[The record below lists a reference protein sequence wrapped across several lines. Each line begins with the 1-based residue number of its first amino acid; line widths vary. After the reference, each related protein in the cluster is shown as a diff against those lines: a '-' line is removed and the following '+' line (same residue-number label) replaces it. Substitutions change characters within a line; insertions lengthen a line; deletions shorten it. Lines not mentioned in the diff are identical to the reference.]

1 MNIGMHGT
9 ASITMLAFGLFWNA
23 GGAFGQCTLHSTNQ
37 IPGVCDGTLYLWD
50 CQGTSPDSVVWSN
63 GDVGVCQALPG
74 TYAYQAWLNG
84 SVVQAG
90 SGTIGSYGWELD
102 LQFTGLSQNFVYGLV
117 GGLSIPYCS
126 TSSTITP
133 CCDPQADDLEV
144 YLVQD
149 SVNLIQDPCIGCHDH
164 WCAPGSLA
172 FFQIPCGHTYWVRLV
187 DSACVGQVDF
197 TQQSFIVH
205 NNANLILDTAV
216 TGSVPGFNTGSV
228 ELIEA
233 VPDTTELYPIY
244 GPVTGTAVLYEGL
257 NGSSIVAQYSGVT
270 DAIWTDLDTGYYR
283 VCFAPDS
290 GCQVICDTLYV
301 PAVPGNGVAESQSTD
316 ALSLV
321 PTATP
326 GILTLLS
333 QNGSAVADIT
343 ITDALGREVTRLRIV
358 PGPFSV
364 EQLPRG
370 VYVLTAVQGSE
381 RLRVRFL
388 KE

>member
-1 MNIGMHGT
+1 MHGT
-9 ASITMLAFGLFWNA
+9 GSITLLAFGLFWSA
-23 GGAFGQCTLHSTNQ
+23 GEASGQCTLYISDEM
-37 IPGVCDGTLYLWD
+37 PGVCSGMLYLGG
-50 CQGTSPDSVVWSN
+50 CSGTWPDSVVWSN
-63 GDVGVCQALPG
+63 GDVGVCQGPPG
-74 TYAYQAWLNG
+74 VYTYQAWLNG
-84 SVVQAG
+84 AVMQAG
-90 SGTIGSYGWELD
+90 NGSINSVEWELD
-102 LQFTGLSQNFVYGLV
+102 LQFAGLSQNFVYGMV
-117 GGLSIPYCS
+117 AGLDIQSCS
-126 TSSTITP
+126 FSGTIGP
-133 CCDPQADDLEV
+133 CCVPQTDTEV

-172 FFQIPCGHTYWVRLV
+172 FFPIPCGHTYWVRLV

-197 TQQSFIVH
+197 TQQSFIAH

-270 DAIWTDLDTGYYR
+270 DAIWTGLDTGYYR

-301 PAVPGNGVAESQSTD
+301 PAVPGNGVDESANMD

-321 PTATP
+321 PTATT
-326 GILTLLS
+326 GMLTLRS
-333 QNGSAVADIT
+333 RNGSAFADIT
-343 ITDALGREVTRLRIV
+343 ITDALGREVMRMRIA

-364 EQLPRG
+364 AQLPRG
-370 VYVLTAVQGSE
+370 AYVLNAVQGSE

>member
-1 MNIGMHGT
+1 VCFVHPKSAN
-9 ASITMLAFGLFWNA
+9 GLLVELT
-23 GGAFGQCTLHSTNQ
+23 QE
-37 IPGVCDGTLYLWD
+37 
-50 CQGTSPDSVVWSN
+50 
-63 GDVGVCQALPG
+63 
-74 TYAYQAWLNG
+74 NG